1 MREEGLIAFVFSEAS
16 ARGFYEGADRVDW
29 DLLKTVRRM
38 VGQLE
43 VADQSPNAWRRAI
56 LQGYEVWRKLRAN
69 DGGIVEADLDNRSLN
84 FVTAK
89 DC

>member
-1 MREEGLIAFVFSEAS
+1 
-16 ARGFYEGADRVDW
+16 
-29 DLLKTVRRM
+29 M